1 MLVPGLHRVLNQMKR
16 KTKNQVQAISE
27 QSVVNIPYNKET
39 NPEAFVK
46 IRMSQRMTTNMKTTG
61 ASCNTFRVPDS
72 MAGIG
77 YAQAWTVE
85 TIGYQ
90 GAPSLYV
97 GDLRP
102 KGSPISSGGTTCGM
116 VEWCYPL
123 DADMTVG
130 KRTEKK
136 NSAGLLSCGWEHPE
150 VKEFLTFPFN
160 TAYTAVYIPN
170 NNDEKQAVDFE
181 RFQKSEFKQWLLDN
195 INNHTFFVVKKPSNP
210 QLLVNLCTEVE
221 IPHKGTCQL
230 SDVNLAQF
238 GWQELEEGQLRESF
252 VELVRLMESRY
263 KSCLVEEF
271 RHLVDLS
278 HLNQQYGIGV
288 LGLASMLCNLGV
300 TYASLDRAFKTVL
313 ANQANLDDAYDRCLK
328 LSDRASGDELKALRL
343 VGYLIDAY
351 NTAAKCGTVYKM
363 FCVKPTVT
371 VSKLLADYHG
381 YNVSPELIPVAAS
394 VAYGGIRTYKEKSF
408 YQGDYDAVY
417 PAAIET
423 QEEVSR
429 ETYLS
434 LANSWQV
441 MLNLTGKAHRHS
453 FSLWGKLSPE
463 LFETWL
469 NSNILSLYYRLPE
482 YNSATVDK
490 AASTSVTMEDGID
503 LDAIMSNASC
513 GLKPA
518 PNCAVCTG

>member
-1 MLVPGLHRVLNQMKR
+1 MKR
-16 KTKNQVQAISE
+16 KTKVVSE
-27 QSVVNIPYNKET
+27 QAVVNIPFNRET
-39 NPEAFVK
+39 TPEAFVK
-46 IRMSQRMTTNMKTTG
+46 TRFSQRITTNKKTMG
-61 ASCNTFRVPDS
+61 VSCNTFRVPDS
-72 MAGIG
+72 MPGIG

-102 KGSPISSGGTTCGM
+102 KGSVISSGGTTCGM
-116 VEWCYPL
+116 VEWCLPF
-123 DADMTVG
+123 DANMTVG

-150 VKEFLTFPFN
+150 VKEFLTYPFN

-170 NNDEKQAVDFE
+170 NNDEKQLVDFE
-181 RFQKSEFKQWLLDN
+181 RFQKSEFKQWLLAN
-195 INNHTFFVVKKPSNP
+195 INDHTFFVVKRPSNP
-210 QLLVNLCTEVE
+210 ELLVNLCTEVE
-221 IPHKGTCQL
+221 LPHKGTCQL

-238 GWQELEEGQLRESF
+238 GWQELSEGQLRASF
-252 VELVRLMESRY
+252 LSLVQEMEDRY
-263 KSCLVEEF
+263 KSCLNENF

-278 HLNQQYGIGV
+278 SLNQQYGIGV

-300 TYASLDRAFKTVL
+300 TYEDLDKAFKSVL
-313 ANQANLDDAYDRCLK
+313 TGKNNLDEAYEHCLLLCDRYT
-328 LSDRASGDELKALRL
+328 GNELKALKL
-343 VGYLIDAY
+343 VGYFVEAY
-351 NTAAKCGTVYKM
+351 NTAAKRGTVYKM

-371 VSKLLADYHG
+371 VSKILADYNG

-394 VAYGGIRTYKEKSF
+394 VPYGGVRTYKEKSF

-423 QEEVSR
+423 QEDVSR

-441 MLNLTGKAHRHS
+441 MMNLTGKAHRHS
-453 FSLWGKLSPE
+453 FSLWGKLTDE
-463 LFETWL
+463 LFESWL

-482 YNSATVDK
+482 YNSATLNK
-490 AASTSVTMEDGID
+490 ASSAAVTLEDGID
-503 LDAIMSNASC
+503 IDAIMSNASC

-518 PNCAVCTG
+518 PECAACTG